1 MKNTKKL
8 LETMG
13 EAVVTAGA
21 MLISAQQSAR
31 ELQTYKD
38 FLTSADTNSD
48 VILRHYLLE
57 KLPSIP
63 YSSEETEIKDRK
75 KGWKGWIVDPLDGSW
90 NFFRQDD
97 NWGISI
103 GYIEKSQAKAGVVYL
118 PGKNSIFLTDG
129 EQVHARQFQTSLD
142 MPLSIGLSRRDVL
155 KGCSVW
161 TDHNKKDPRLTTS
174 IFQTLT
180 KHTRYP
186 QIRLCCTASM
196 MALATGQIDG
206 YVHPA
211 PEPFDQAA
219 AGLIIKTMGGEVTD
233 LDGNPWH
240 PFSESLVA
248 TNGLIHEELLKIL
261 KNHS

>member
-1 MKNTKKL
+1 MRSSKKFFDAM
-8 LETMG
+8 E

-21 MLISAQQSAR
+21 VLISTQQNAR
-31 ELQTYKD
+31 DMPTHKD
-38 FLTSADTNSD
+38 FLTSADNDSD
-48 VILRHYLLE
+48 TILRYYLA
-57 KLPSIP
+57 KNYPSIP
-63 YSSEETEIKDRK
+63 YSSEETEVKDRK
-75 KGWKGWIVDPLDGSW
+75 KGWIVDPLDGSW

-103 GYIEKSQAKAGVVYL
+103 GYIEKGQAKAGAIYL
-118 PGKNSIFLTDG
+118 GGKNSIFLTDG
-129 EQVHARQFQTSLD
+129 KRVQVKRFQTPLD
-142 MPLSIGLSRRDVL
+142 TPLPIGISKRSIL
-155 KGCSVW
+155 KRCSVW

-174 IFQTLT
+174 IFEVLT
-180 KHTRYP
+180 RYTRYP

-196 MALATGQIDG
+196 MAVATGQIDG

-219 AGLIIKTMGGEVTD
+219 AGLILKTMGGEVTD
-233 LDGNPWH
+233 FDGNPWH

-248 TNGLIHEELLKIL
+248 TNGLIHKDLLKIL